1 MRGRGGGRMTR
12 GGRGGSFG
20 GNVGRGRGG
29 NSGGG
34 RAYDPLACY
43 RCGVRGHLA
52 RGCPQSRQARSTGS
66 NSTKNAPSFKSGRG
80 GPRRGRG
87 RQVRFGG
94 MGVVY
99 DKEGNECPVD
109 DEGQIYIPYSS
120 RQTVAEEWFE
130 KEKEKDI
137 KN

>member
-1 MRGRGGGRMTR
+1 MEILVEMLDEEEEETVEVVVLMIHWR
-12 GGRGGSFG
+12 
-20 GNVGRGRGG
+20 V
-29 NSGGG
+29 
-34 RAYDPLACY
+34 Y
-43 RCGVRGHLA
+43 RCGVHGHLA
-52 RGCPQSRQARSTGS
+52 HDCPQSGQSQSIGS

-99 DKEGNECPVD
+99 DEEGNEYPVD
-109 DEGQIYIPYSS
+109 DEGQIYIPYCTG
-120 RQTVAEEWFE
+120 QTTAKEWFE
-130 KEKEKDI
+130 EEKEKDI